1 MKTFILGIPSLKEA
15 ENSQLQPCYV
25 SNEIV
30 GKIVTYLGKR
40 NCQIGDYLDIFVTF
54 NGELLTEDRR
64 VISEIVGDFAHLLF
78 IVGDNSI
85 FSDDDFSNYT
95 VLTAQ

>member
-25 SNEIV
+25 VNEIV
-30 GKIVTYLGKR
+30 EKIVTYLGKR
-40 NCQIGDYLDIFVTF
+40 NCQIGDLDIFVTF

-78 IVGDNSI
+78 IIGDNSI

-95 VLTAQ
+95 VLTAI